1 MTKAEEL
8 KILSQ
13 IESLIKKAG
22 DDTYIALTFAGI
34 VDICRSNIEN
44 DFGDAPVRDLEEA
57 RQRAKMLDDIAHK
70 ALAER
75 DKLQEDFD
83 DLAIAYREA
92 VEASN
97 AARPYAVEASKSAR
111 RDMDTLTGEAD
122 NLTIGN
128 AFRTV
133 KKADR
138 AVHLTYEVQVKSCAM
153 PYMTI
158 MDGGKKATA

>member
-8 KILSQ
+8 KTLEK
-13 IESLIKKAG
+13 IEKLIQSAG
-22 DDTYIALTFAGI
+22 ADSYIGMTFAGI

-57 RQRAKMLDDIAHK
+57 RQKSKMLDDIAHK
-70 ALAER
+70 ALGER

-83 DLAIAYREA
+83 DLAQAYREA
-92 VEASN
+92 VEAAN
-97 AARPYAVEASKSAR
+97 EARPYAVEASKAAR
-111 RDMDTLTGEAD
+111 RDMETLTNDAD
-122 NLTIGN
+122 NVTIGN

-153 PYMTI
+153 PYVSI
-158 MDGGKKATA
+158 MSDGKKATA